1 MFHVRFADIGEGIH
15 EGVLLKLFFNEG
27 DAVKDGD
34 SLFTLETDKVNAEIP
49 SPVSGILKANKFKV
63 GAKVHVGDVIVIV
76 DDGVPGARSNMP
88 GEPLVE
94 EGDAV
99 IADTQKS
106 DSEQTPPPPG
116 VISKASETKPPTPA
130 QAPATEGQKETILD
144 DSVQMATVE
153 EKGSTAVVGQIEISS
168 NMIPSSGEATTSAA
182 VAEVGARVLATPV
195 ARKMAKDL
203 GVDIHKIAGTGP
215 QGRVM
220 KADIATA
227 AKASATVTAS
237 DSSSVSEASSKAQS
251 KEASGA
257 PSRSADFGKH
267 TVPTLDRS
275 ERVPMSMHRKAIA
288 NNMTLSKFTIP
299 HTAVMDE
306 IDVTDLVA
314 FRTSSKA
321 LAEEEGIKLTY
332 LAFFIKAVVSGLKQ
346 YPGLN
351 ASIDEVAEEIV
362 YKHFYNIGLAV
373 DTPEGLMVPVI
384 KDADTKSIFELAK
397 AIEDLSVRARS
408 KTLKLDELSGGSFT
422 ITNYGSV
429 GASFGVPVIKH
440 PEAGILGVGAIVK
453 KPVVIDD
460 EIVIRSILPVSLSF
474 DHRIIDGAD
483 AGRFVGYI
491 KKSLSNPNLLLML

>member
-49 SPVSGILKANKFKV
+49 SPVSGILKTNKFKV

-94 EGDAV
+94 EGDALAV
-99 IADTQKS
+99 STP
-106 DSEQTPPPPG
+106 SEQT
-116 VISKASETKPPTPA
+116 APTPA

-168 NMIPSSGEATTSAA
+168 NMIPSSGEATTSAV
-182 VAEVGARVLATPV
+182 VAEVSARVLATPV

-203 GVDIHKIAGTGP
+203 GVDIHKIEGTGP
-215 QGRVM
+215 QGRIM
-220 KADIATA
+220 KADIAAA
-227 AKASATVTAS
+227 AKATATAGSATSVAAAS
-237 DSSSVSEASSKAQS
+237 ATAQS
-251 KEASGA
+251 KETSEA
-257 PSRSADFGKH
+257 PSRTVDFGRH

-321 LAEEEGIKLTY
+321 LAEEEGVKLTY

-397 AIEDLSVRARS
+397 AVEDLSVRARS

>member
-49 SPVSGILKANKFKV
+49 SPVSGILKTNRFKV

-94 EGDAV
+94 EGDA
-99 IADTQKS
+99 AS
-106 DSEQTPPPPG
+106 AAMPAEQTAPPPG
-116 VISKASETKPPTPA
+116 VVSQVSESKPPTAA

-144 DSVQMATVE
+144 ESVQLATVE

-168 NMIPSSGEATTSAA
+168 NMIPSSGEATTTAE
-182 VAEVGARVLATPV
+182 VAEVGARILATPV

-203 GVDIHKIAGTGP
+203 GVDIQKIVGTGP

-220 KADIATA
+220 KADIAEA
-227 AKASATVTAS
+227 AKATATVGSGAGAADASAT
-237 DSSSVSEASSKAQS
+237 AQS
-251 KEASGA
+251 KETSEA
-257 PSRSADFGKH
+257 PSRSVDFGKH

-321 LAEEEGIKLTY
+321 LAEEEGVKLTY

-346 YPGLN
+346 FPGLN